1 VTGQLGLFDAP
12 KVASVRKTDPRTA
25 KVAAAL
31 DPEGRASQADRILEH
46 LFRHGSITAD
56 QALRTLTLPDEEIT
70 RGEWSTRIGV
80 LMDRG
85 LVERA
90 GEVEEEGRRGRVR
103 RVLSYRLSGA
113 GEAWCWRRFR

>member
-1 VTGQLGLFDAP
+1 MSEQLSLLDAP
-12 KVASVRKTDPRTA
+12 KVAAVRKTDPRSA
-25 KVAAAL
+25 RDAAAL

-46 LFRHGSITAD
+46 LWRHGSITAD
-56 QALRTLTLPDEEIT
+56 YALRHLTLPDEGIT
-70 RGEWSTRIGV
+70 RGEWSARVGV